1 MKEYHVGF
9 DSNGHYDELER
20 TLNKKAAA
28 GWRLVALDVDRNSE
42 EMLFVLERDKEESKE
57 AVLLRQ
63 LLRAS
68 GHEPEA

>member
-28 GWRLVALDVDRNSE
+28 GWQLVALDADRNSE
-42 EMLFVLERDKEESKE
+42 EMIFVLERDKEESRE
-57 AVLLRQ
+57 TILLRQ
-63 LLRAS
+63 LLCAS